1 MNPSARWPAWLVTA
15 TVLLIGFAITGSAV
29 IATNQS
35 LDRDRAR
42 RFDAAAARTRGA
54 IGERLELYSAN
65 LAQIRAWMMADGPV
79 TRDQFMDFTALGF
92 EDGLYPGTQAL
103 SFAPLVAQA
112 DLPAFEA
119 GVRAEAPAGDNQPP
133 FTVHPPSDANDSYVV
148 TFIAPVVGNEA
159 ALGFDLA
166 SDPARRE
173 AVEAARDR
181 GDSVGTA
188 PIRLVQESGDQ
199 TGFVLLAPVYDT
211 TTVPPTEP
219 ARRRHFVGVISAVFR
234 LDDMFAGVLGVA
246 SEADAEMYDLGP
258 TVEPPGE
265 RFDAST
271 RLLDTAPD
279 STVTSTGDAE
289 GLHGDLDLNI
299 GDRRWRL
306 VLTPAAGFAP
316 RPRTLPW
323 TVGGLGALTSLLL
336 AAIVSA
342 TLRARGRAEQL
353 AADMTTDLRVA
364 EERSASILLGA
375 PDAMLV
381 IDGHG
386 VIRRVN
392 LATEALFGHAAG
404 DLEGQPVEILL
415 PEALGDAHRAHR
427 SQYLGA
433 PRRREMG
440 AELELLARRQDG
452 TEFAVEVSL
461 SPLIGAHHSLEVI
474 AAVRDVSE
482 RRGAQAALQ
491 DAYEHERETAERLRE
506 IDELKNQFL
515 NTVSH
520 ELRTP
525 LTAIV
530 GFTELLLANPLP
542 EHQRDDYL
550 ERIGRNAQ
558 SLGGLIG
565 DVLVFARVDNDD
577 WALDPMELDLST
589 QVRLIVDQLSP
600 ILEHHHVVID
610 APSPVPALVDSEA
623 LTRIMTNL
631 LTNVVRY
638 SPAGT
643 TVTIATAQRD
653 GRALLSVADEGPG
666 IPVEEQLRVFDR
678 FFRGSM
684 ALASRTPGTGIGLAV
699 VSDLARRSGG
709 SARVVSSRDIGAHF
723 EIDLPSPTGSE

>member
-1 MNPSARWPAWLVTA
+1 M
-15 TVLLIGFAITGSAV
+15 LLIGFTITVSAV
-29 IATNQS
+29 EASNQS
-35 LDRDRAR
+35 LDRDRAG
-42 RFDAAAARTRGA
+42 RFDAAAARTREA
-54 IGERLELYSAN
+54 IGARLELHAAN

-79 TRDQFMDFTALGF
+79 TRDQFIDFTALGF
-92 EDGLYPGTQAL
+92 ADGLYPGAQRL
-103 SFAPLVAQA
+103 SFAPRVAQA
-112 DLPAFEA
+112 DLPAFETA
-119 GVRAEAPAGDNQPP
+119 VRAESTAGDGQPP
-133 FTVHPPSDANDSYVV
+133 FTVHPPSDADDSYVV
-148 TFIAPVVGNEA
+148 TFLAPVAGNEA

-173 AVEAARDR
+173 AAEAARDR
-181 GDSVGTA
+181 GHAVGTG
-188 PIRLVQESGDQ
+188 PIRIVFESGEQ

-211 TTVPPTEP
+211 TTVPATEP
-219 ARRRHFVGVISAVFR
+219 SRRRHFVGVINAVFR

-258 TVEPPGE
+258 TVEPPGG
-265 RFDAST
+265 RFDASN
-271 RLLDTAPD
+271 RLLDTAPN
-279 STVTSTGDAE
+279 STVTSTGEAA
-289 GLHGDLDLNI
+289 GLHRDLDLNT

-323 TVGGLGALTSLLL
+323 TVGALGALTSLLL
-336 AAIVSA
+336 AAIVSS
-342 TLRARGRAEQL
+342 TMRARGRAEQL
-353 AADMTTDLRVA
+353 AADMTADLRLA

-381 IDGHG
+381 IDGQG
-386 VIRRVN
+386 VIRSVN
-392 LATEALFGHAAG
+392 LAVEALFGHAAG
-404 DLEGQPVEILL
+404 SLEGQPVEILL
-415 PEALGDAHRAHR
+415 PEALADAHRTHR
-427 SQYLGA
+427 AGYLAA

-461 SPLIGAHHSLEVI
+461 SPLIGARGSLEVI

-491 DAYEHERETAERLRE
+491 DAYEHERETAERLRD
-506 IDELKNQFL
+506 IDELKNRFL

-542 EHQRDDYL
+542 DHQRDDYI

-565 DVLVFARVDNDD
+565 DVLAFARADSDD
-577 WALDPMELDLST
+577 WDLEPVALDLSA
-589 QVRLIVDQLSP
+589 QIRLIADQLSP
-600 ILEHHHVVID
+600 VLEHHHVVID
-610 APSPVPALVDSEA
+610 APSPVPVLVDREA
-623 LTRIMTNL
+623 LTRILTNL

-638 SPAGT
+638 SPVGT
-643 TVTIATAQRD
+643 TVTIATTQRD
-653 GRALLSVADEGPG
+653 GRALVSVMDEGPG
-666 IPVEEQLRVFDR
+666 IPIQEQLSVFDP
-678 FFRGSM
+678 FFRGEM

-699 VSDLARRSGG
+699 VSDLAKRSGG

-723 EIDLPSPTGSE
+723 EIDLPSPTRGE